1 MFALAVTTEPRAAG
15 DRSGEGVGWV
25 RERHS
30 GEALARKEDQ
40 KKGKML
46 DATRQG
52 KVGVGR

>member
-1 MFALAVTTEPRAAG
+1 MSGEPRAAG

-40 KKGKML
+40 KKREML
-46 DATRQG
+46 DATCQG